1 MMSLV
6 KQRKSTYMNMPMKNT
21 YLLCPVCLI
30 HLLWRRLLDNF
41 TLRFQWFIWKNESTE
56 KWKEKKRGTAYAG
69 IEGLHE
75 FRAKEFSSQ
84 TFGHGPKFRWHLGPD
99 RNYCMTF
106 GPGPTF
112 LPLASLKSVIAWK
125 VLTALSS
132 ESTIHKNRAINE
144 MYSNTQKIF
153 FWNVVV
159 IAVCLTIDCSRSV
172 VACFEL

>member
-1 MMSLV
+1 MIIAM
-6 KQRKSTYMNMPMKNT
+6 
-21 YLLCPVCLI
+21 LLYI
-30 HLLWRRLLDNF
+30 LWRRLLDNF
-41 TLRFQWFIWKNESTE
+41 TLRFQWFIWKNKSTE
-56 KWKEKKRGTAYAG
+56 KREEKERGTAYAG

-75 FRAKEFSSQ
+75 FWAKEFSSQ
-84 TFGHGPKFRWHLGPD
+84 
-99 RNYCMTF
+99 TF

-172 VACFEL
+172 FACFEL

>member
-1 MMSLV
+1 MIIAM
-6 KQRKSTYMNMPMKNT
+6 
-21 YLLCPVCLI
+21 LLYI
-30 HLLWRRLLDNF
+30 LWRRLLDNF
-41 TLRFQWFIWKNESTE
+41 TLRFQWFIWKNKSTE
-56 KWKEKKRGTAYAG
+56 KWEEKERGTTYAG
-69 IEGLHE
+69 IEGLYE

-125 VLTALSS
+125 VVTALSS

-144 MYSNTQKIF
+144 MNLSPD
-153 FWNVVV
+153 WNSRN
-159 IAVCLTIDCSRSV
+159 LTARAENSLARNSDLRNRRGRERRIW
-172 VACFEL
+172 LMT